1 MADRFD
7 VAVIGSGPGGYPA
20 AIRLGQLGKTV
31 CVIEQGD
38 LGGVCLNWGCIPSK
52 AVIHAAEVRHEATR
66 SAHLGIG
73 DGTPP
78 AVNRE
83 KLKAWKEGILA
94 KLHGGIGQLFKANGV
109 TLIRGRGALSGPNS
123 VTVEGT
129 GGGAREIAADAII
142 VATGARPVE
151 LPFLPYSN
159 PRCWTSKELLALD
172 EIPGR
177 LAIVGGGVIGL
188 EFACAFSKLG
198 TEVTIVELMPQLMT
212 GTDEDLIRPISRS
225 LKQAGVKVHLESQ
238 AKSLEERDGAA
249 VLHVETKKGP
259 VEVPCDRVLVA
270 VGFKPNSQ
278 GIGLEAAGV
287 ETTDRGYIPVDPTC
301 KTNVPTVYAIGD
313 ITGPPFLAHR
323 ATKQGI
329 VAAEAI
335 SGLPAMCDFQ
345 AMPGGAFCDPEV
357 ATVGLSEAQAREA
370 GHDVKVGVFP
380 YAALGRSLAQD
391 APAGQVKV
399 IGDAQTGLLLGVG
412 AVGARANDL
421 IAEAA
426 LALELGAHV
435 EDLALTVHSHPTFSE
450 AIMEA
455 AEDFLGHAI
464 HVARKRR

>member
-7 VAVIGSGPGGYPA
+7 VAVLGAGPGGYPA
-20 AIRLGQLGKTV
+20 AIRLGQLGKSV

-38 LGGVCLNWGCIPSK
+38 VGGVCLNWGCIPSK
-52 AVIHAAEVRHEATR
+52 AVIHAAEVRHEATHA
-66 SAHLGIG
+66 AHLGIG
-73 DGTPP
+73 DGTAP

-83 KLKAWKEGILA
+83 KLQAWKNGIVT

-109 TLIRGRGALSGPNS
+109 TLINGRGTLTGPKTL
-123 VTVEGT
+123 TVDLTAGGT
-129 GGGAREIAADAII
+129 QEVSADQVI

-172 EIPGR
+172 ELPKR

-188 EFACAFSKLG
+188 EFASAFSKLDC
-198 TEVTIVELMPQLMT
+198 EVTIVELMPQLMT
-212 GTDEDLIRPISRS
+212 GTDKDLLRPIERN
-225 LKQAGVKVHLESQ
+225 LKKAKVKVYLESQ
-238 AKSLEERDGAA
+238 AKSLEERGDHA

-287 ETTDRGYIPVDPTC
+287 ETTDRGYVPVDPTC
-301 KTNVPTVYAIGD
+301 KTNVASVYAIGD
-313 ITGPPFLAHR
+313 VTGPPFLAHR

-335 SGLPAMCDFQ
+335 CGQPAMCDWQ

-357 ATVGLSEAQAREA
+357 ATVGLSEAQAKEA

-412 AVGARANDL
+412 AVGARANDI

-426 LALELGAHV
+426 LALEMGAHV
-435 EDLALTVHSHPTFSE
+435 EDLALTVHSHPTFAE